1 MTFPDPRLAGA
12 EGLVAIGGDLS
23 VERLLSAYRNG
34 IFPWTVKP
42 VTWWSPDP
50 RGILELEGFH
60 VSKSLA
66 KVLKKE
72 PFRITIDRAFKAVME
87 GCAESAPGRRT
98 TWITPEFI
106 TAYTRLHRLGYAH
119 SLECWEKGKLVGGI
133 YGVAIGGFFAGESM
147 FHRAD
152 NASKVALY
160 YLTQYLVERGFRLFD
175 IQTVTPTTSQLGAIL
190 ISREDYLKRLA
201 QAVVQ
206 DCEF

>member
-1 MTFPDPRLAGA
+1 MPFPDPRCAGA
-12 EGLVAIGGDLS
+12 EGLVAMGGDLS

-50 RGILELEGFH
+50 RGILELDGFH

-66 KVLKKE
+66 KVLKKK

-87 GCAESAPGRRT
+87 GCAEAAPGRRS
-98 TWITPEFI
+98 TWISPEFI
-106 TAYTRLHRLGYAH
+106 SAYTRLHKLGFAH
-119 SLECWEKGKLVGGI
+119 SLECWNKGKLVGGI

-147 FHRAD
+147 FHRED

-160 YLTQYLVERGFRLFD
+160 YLTQHLAERGFRLFD
-175 IQTVTPTTSQLGAIL
+175 IQTITPTTSKLGGIQ
-190 ISREDYLKRLA
+190 INREDYLKRLA